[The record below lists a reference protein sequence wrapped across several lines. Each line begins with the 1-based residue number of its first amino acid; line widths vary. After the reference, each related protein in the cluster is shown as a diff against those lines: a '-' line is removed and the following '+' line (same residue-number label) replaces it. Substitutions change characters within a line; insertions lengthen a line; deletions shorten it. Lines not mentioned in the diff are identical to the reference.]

1 MARRIT
7 LLILAVAVTA
17 IGLTPRL
24 TAEQANATSAR
35 SNADKSYRGGRY
47 DELAT
52 LAQAFPKD
60 EQIAVYHALAVAA
73 RGDYARAES
82 ILQPFVSANSGG
94 DATLELGLLQLSIGK
109 RVEGRR
115 ALAQVLT
122 GDVAGNPSAR
132 DYLRL
137 ARASRA
143 LNRVDDAQQYFR
155 EAIALAP
162 TDPRVNTEWGELFLE
177 KYAKADASKSYQ
189 EALKVDGEYGPAL
202 LGMAKA
208 LMDENPPQAAMFAQ
222 RALKVNANDFG
233 AQLVLANIAVYQDKK
248 AEVKASIDKILEVNP
263 KHLEALSMRAAMAY
277 VEGRQDEYQR
287 TVAEALKVNPIY
299 GEIHRIVGS
308 ITAHYYRFDEAVEH
322 TRRAIALDKE
332 NIRAVADLGA
342 QLMRTGDERNARRNL
357 ETAFRVDRWDVMTY
371 NLLEL
376 LDNLEP
382 FDTINEG
389 DMVIR
394 LAPDESPVMKNY
406 VPALARESMDALSKR
421 WEFTPKGPILIEM
434 FPRHDDFAV
443 RTLGL
448 PGMLGALGACFGRVV
463 TLDSPTARE
472 PGTFNWGETLWHE
485 LAHVITLQLSG
496 NRLPRWLSEGTSVYE
511 ERRARKDWG
520 RDMDIPFAKALDRG
534 QVIKIRELNSGFSSS
549 QTISYAYYQAS
560 LVVEHIVDTYG
571 QPKLRALVAA
581 YADGSD
587 TEAAIKKALGI
598 DIDELQKGFD
608 ASLDK
613 RYATLRR
620 ALKTPEELTKENLTA
635 DQVKAI
641 ADKNP
646 DSFVAQMTAGQAL
659 AGGNPD
665 AAITYFEKAAALIP
679 NAPGE
684 DSPYAAIASLSLKKG
699 DKVRAAKA
707 LESLI
712 TFSHTDVA
720 SARQLTGLLDGAKEP
735 ARMEAALQRVV
746 SVDPFDGAAHSSL
759 GRMALNGSDTA
770 EAIKLFRVALA
781 AKPLDKAG
789 AHADLG
795 EALLKAGQKEEA
807 RKQVLEA
814 LMIAPS
820 FGRAQDLLLKLSE
833 GSR

>member
-17 IGLTPRL
+17 VGLTPRL
-24 TAEQANATSAR
+24 TAEQASATSAR
-35 SNADKSYRGGRY
+35 SNAEKSYRGGRF
-47 DELAT
+47 DEVAT
-52 LAQAFPKD
+52 FAQAFPRD
-60 EQIAVYHALAVAA
+60 EQIGIYHALSVAA
-73 RGDYARAES
+73 RGDYARAEA
-82 ILQPFVSANSGG
+82 ILQPLAAASSGG
-94 DATLELGLLQLSIGK
+94 DAALELGLLQLSL
-109 RVEGRR
+109 GRR
-115 ALAQVLT
+115 PEGTRQLALVLN
-122 GDVAGNPSAR
+122 GNIAGNPSAR

-143 LNRVDDAQQYFR
+143 ARRVDDAQQYFR

-189 EALKVDGEYGPAL
+189 EALKVDAEYGPAL

-208 LMDENPPQAAMFAQ
+208 LMDENPPQAAAFAQ
-222 RALKVNANDFG
+222 RALKANPNDI
-233 AQLVLANIAVYQDKK
+233 AARLVLANIAVYQDKK
-248 AEVKASIDKILEVNP
+248 AEVKAEIDKMLEVNP
-263 KHLEALSMRAAMAY
+263 ESLDALSMRAAMAY
-277 VEGRQDEYQR
+277 VEGRNDEYQQAI
-287 TVAEALKVNPIY
+287 AEALKVNPIY
-299 GEIHRIVGS
+299 GEIHRVVGS
-308 ITAHYYRFDEAVEH
+308 VTAHYYRFDEAVEH
-322 TRRAIALDKE
+322 TRKAIALDRE

-376 LDNLEP
+376 LDKLEP
-382 FDTINEG
+382 FDTITEG

-394 LAPDESPVMKNY
+394 LAPEEAPVMKHY

-463 TLDSPTARE
+463 TLDSPTARD

-511 ERRARKDWG
+511 ERRARRDWG

-587 TEAAIKKALGI
+587 TEAAIKKSLGI

-608 ASLDK
+608 ASLEK
-613 RYATLRR
+613 RYAGLRR
-620 ALKTPEELTKENLTA
+620 ALKAPEELTKENLSA

-646 DSFVAQMTAGQAL
+646 ESFVAQMTAGQAL
-659 AGGNPD
+659 AGANPD
-665 AAITYFEKAAALIP
+665 AAIAYFEKAAVLIP

-684 DSPYAAIASLSLKKG
+684 DSPFAAIASLSQKKG
-699 DKVRAAKA
+699 DKVRAARA

-712 TFSHTDVA
+712 AFSHTDVA
-720 SARQLTGLLDGAKEP
+720 SARELIGLLDGAKEP
-735 ARMEAALQRVV
+735 ARLETALKRVV

-781 AKPLDKAG
+781 AKPLDKAS

-795 EALLKAGQKEEA
+795 EALLKAGQKDEA

-820 FGRAQDLLLKLSE
+820 FNKAQDLLLKLSE